1 MSMAITILAWIFIL
15 MGGAVA
21 LRWFQI
27 RHTEYIAG
35 AGCYL
40 IAGILAL
47 KTESWIPLAVGFALT
62 HIVRA
67 IFRRLGW
74 GERPGGS
81 MDPIITRIAATLSDA
96 DISLETER
104 EALDALVGYMRQ
116 VPELN
121 SVLEEFS
128 ISDERVRRMYGALIS
143 AGAGQW
149 AGKYWIPV
157 STLIEEDTLRYLVEA
172 WDGDDLI
179 GSVLPEAQD
188 GHQAAGRIVGYFKHG
203 EPISH

>member
-40 IAGILAL
+40 IAGIVAL
-47 KTESWIPLAVGFALT
+47 KTESWIALAVGFALALV
-62 HIVRA
+62 VRT

-74 GERPGGS
+74 GSDQAAVCPPS
-81 MDPIITRIAATLSDA
+81 ITRIAAILSDA
-96 DISLETER
+96 NTSLETER

-121 SVLEEFS
+121 NTLEDFS
-128 ISDERVRRMYGALIS
+128 ISDERVRRMYGALVS

-157 STLIEEDTLRYLVEA
+157 STLVEEDTLRYLVEA
-172 WDGDDLI
+172 WEGDDLTD
-179 GSVLPEAQD
+179 SVLPEAQ
-188 GHQAAGRIVGYFKHG
+188 GGYRAAGCIVSYFQYG
-203 EPISH
+203 EPLSQ